1 MTSDF
6 ELQKFKNLSVRFG
19 ILKITLQRIE
29 RCVVRGTVNCL
40 TDLEF
45 PGRGAL
51 NQNFAPKALKSTDF
65 LKQTFH
71 DPVFHDALTK
81 TKIQKSVYND

>member
-19 ILKITLQRIE
+19 ILKSLSKE
-29 RCVVRGTVNCL
+29 SSVVWCVGQLDCL